1 MPDPLSIRERE
12 AIFECLSRDRLMSWT
27 RIGVRVG
34 RHRTTI
40 SREVNRNGG
49 RASYSPHEANQRAI
63 EQSKRPKPLKL
74 ETDQELAHRVT
85 RELHQGFSPAAIA
98 IRVRADGMQ
107 ISHETI
113 YGSLYAGVLE
123 IEAVACLR
131 TRRRQRRR
139 QGAVRTTNLSGNYL
153 GEFRRIAD
161 RPQHI
166 NDRNQFGHWEG
177 DLIGGAHNQ
186 TALVTLFERS
196 TRYTLLFRLPNSRT
210 SQQVVG
216 AIKGWAESVDGSMR
230 RSLTWDRGSELTN
243 WTDIDE
249 LFDDGIW
256 FCDPRS
262 PWQKGACEQNNR
274 TLRFWFP
281 RGTSLKFDTDQP
293 LNQALDVL
301 NHQPRRSLNWHTPH
315 QLYHHHVR

>member
-12 AIFECLSRDRLMSWT
+12 AIFECLIRDRSMSWT

-49 RASYSPHEANQRAI
+49 RDSYSPHQADQRAI
-63 EQSKRPKPLKL
+63 QQSKRPKPLKL
-74 ETDQELAHRVT
+74 STDLVLADRVT
-85 RELHQGFSPAAIA
+85 GELHQGFSPAAIA
-98 IRVRADGMQ
+98 IRVRTDGMQ

-113 YGSLYAGVLE
+113 YVALYAGVLE
-123 IEAVACLR
+123 IEPVACLR

-139 QGAVRTTNLSGNYL
+139 RGLVRTTNLSGNYL
-153 GEFRRIAD
+153 GAFRPISD
-161 RPQHI
+161 RPEHI
-166 NDRNQFGHWEG
+166 NTRGEFGHWEG

-196 TRYTLLFRLPNSRT
+196 TRYTLLFRLPNGRSSRA
-210 SQQVVG
+210 VVG
-216 AIKGWAESVDGSMR
+216 AIRDWAQSVEASTR
-230 RSLTWDRGSELTN
+230 RSLTWDRGSELAN
-243 WTDIDE
+243 WTDIDD

-274 TLRFWFP
+274 TLRYWFP
-281 RGTSLKFDTDQP
+281 RGTALNFDSDQP
-293 LNQALDVL
+293 LNRALDVL
-301 NHQPRRSLNWHTPH
+301 NHQPRRSLSWNTPH
-315 QLYHHHVR
+315 QLYHPTVR